1 MNNSLVKLKK
11 IKKVYNHK
19 NGIIEVLKNISLDIK
34 EGDLVALVGPSGS
47 GKSSLLHIIA
57 LLDKPNSGLVIFSGK
72 DSKNLSEKERNDI
85 RKKKI
90 SIIFQD
96 NNLLSD
102 FTALENVIMP
112 LIIRGEKYQ
121 PSIELGKKTL
131 KDVRLANRAG
141 HFPSELSGGE
151 QQRVAIARAL
161 IAKPDLILADE
172 PTGNLDF
179 NTSRDIFSYFLKLK
193 KLKKTVIYATHNRDL
208 ANKADY
214 KLSISNGNIKRING

>member
-85 RKKKI
+85 RKKKNIYNI
-90 SIIFQD
+90 SRQQ
-96 NNLLSD
+96 
-102 FTALENVIMP
+102 FT
-112 LIIRGEKYQ
+112 
-121 PSIELGKKTL
+121 
-131 KDVRLANRAG
+131 
-141 HFPSELSGGE
+141 F
-151 QQRVAIARAL
+151 
-161 IAKPDLILADE
+161 
-172 PTGNLDF
+172 
-179 NTSRDIFSYFLKLK
+179 
-193 KLKKTVIYATHNRDL
+193 
-208 ANKADY
+208 
-214 KLSISNGNIKRING
+214 